1 MIMFPGMITIAARER
16 NERVTTASPARRP
29 GGLGLFWAVTFT
41 TTLAFWSVAIA
52 LGQPPTSF
60 PTVVFYLLGGFGP
73 MYGAIAVRVRR
84 ARRGEP
90 VPARTMRLR
99 QGVRL
104 LWVLPLLA
112 LAAATVVAGALLAN
126 LLLDG
131 PALSLTEGRELVA
144 TAGGAVPFL
153 VSMLIAGPLAEEPGW
168 RGTAYPRLR
177 ASMSRVRA
185 GLLLGGAWAVWHLP
199 LFFIA
204 GTVQAEFGLIS
215 WSGLLFTLSVLPMAL
230 LTGYAYERAGV
241 VASIAVHLAVN
252 TTMALLTVKSPL
264 TMAGVLAV
272 QTVAALALLAT
283 QRERS
288 TGLPTYPDDQPHRV
302 AAG

>member
-1 MIMFPGMITIAARER
+1 M
-16 NERVTTASPARRP
+16 TTASPARRP

-52 LGQPPTSF
+52 LGQPPTTF

-73 MYGAIAVRVRR
+73 LYGAIAVRVRR

-112 LAAATVVAGALLAN
+112 LGVATVVAGALLAN
-126 LLLDG
+126 LLLGG

-215 WSGLLFTLSVLPMAL
+215 WSGLLFTLSVFPMAL

-252 TTMALLTVKSPL
+252 TTMALLTVKSPA

-272 QTVAALALLAT
+272 QVVTAFVLLAT
-283 QRERS
+283 RR
-288 TGLPTYPDDQPHRV
+288 LPHRG
-302 AAG
+302 ADAGRVLVHQ